1 MAAITK
7 VHLSGSV
14 NGLGIKPTG
23 GTASANAVTVHTAV
37 GGTTDFD
44 EIWLWGT
51 NHSTSAVAVT
61 IEWGVADTTVDGDI
75 VVTIPPQSGLIQLI
89 PGLILNNAKVVK
101 VYASVV
107 DDVLLFG
114 FVNRIDY

>member
-7 VHLSGSV
+7 VHLSGST

-23 GTASANAVTVHTAV
+23 GTVSANAVEVHTAV
-37 GGTTDFD
+37 SGTTDFD

-61 IEWGVADTTVDGDI
+61 LEWGSATVIEGNII
-75 VVTIPPQSGLIQLI
+75 VSIPPQSGLIQLI
-89 PGLILNNAKVVK
+89 PGLILNNTKVVEAF
-101 VYASVV
+101 ASVV

>member
-7 VHLSGSV
+7 RHLSGST

-23 GTASANAVTVHTAV
+23 GTASANAVEVHTAV
-37 GGTTDFD
+37 SGTTDFD

-51 NHSTSAVAVT
+51 NHSAAPVTVT
-61 IEWGVADTTVDGDI
+61 IEWGSATVIEGNI
-75 VVTIPPQSGLIQLI
+75 VVTIPAQQGLMQLV
-89 PGLILNNAKVVK
+89 PGLILNNAKVVEAF
-101 VYASVV
+101 ASVV